1 MRNVS
6 GSATAIAL
14 TAVLVVATSGCG
26 QSPPPPGAVGTSP
39 GTAAPPA
46 PLSGAAPAPG
56 LQEDHAHKPGMNG
69 GIIVPIGRDSYHAE
83 AVFDSQGDLSIYML
97 GQDESRVQEVEQQK
111 LTAYVKAVGGPDAQS
126 FSVEPAP
133 QDGDSGGKTSRFKG
147 TLPVALRGQAVE
159 VTIPNIRING
169 ERFRV
174 GFPSVLPGSHEGEGM
189 PAVMADDEARALYL
203 TPGGIYTEADIAA
216 NGNQTGNQKF
226 RGFVPKHDLKP
237 KVGDKICPI
246 TLTKAN
252 PQCSWIVGGK
262 TYEFC
267 CPPCVEEFVKLAKEQ
282 PEEVKEPADYVKR

>member
-1 MRNVS
+1 
-6 GSATAIAL
+6 
-14 TAVLVVATSGCG
+14 
-26 QSPPPPGAVGTSP
+26 
-39 GTAAPPA
+39 
-46 PLSGAAPAPG
+46 
-56 LQEDHAHKPGMNG
+56 
-69 GIIVPIGRDSYHAE
+69 
-83 AVFDSQGDLSIYML
+83 
-97 GQDESRVQEVEQQK
+97 
-111 LTAYVKAVGGPDAQS
+111 
-126 FSVEPAP
+126 
-133 QDGDSGGKTSRFKG
+133 
-147 TLPVALRGQAVE
+147 
-159 VTIPNIRING
+159 
-169 ERFRV
+169 
-174 GFPSVLPGSHEGEGM
+174 VLPGSHEGEGM

>member
-1 MRNVS
+1 MRKLI
-6 GSATAIAL
+6 GSASAMAAIVIA
-14 TAVLVVATSGCG
+14 ASGCG
-26 QSPPPPGAVGTSP
+26 QSPPPPAAGGVSAGGA
-39 GTAAPPA
+39 AQPA
-46 PLSGAAPAPG
+46 PASSVAPAPR
-56 LQEDHAHKPGMNG
+56 LQEEHDHKPGMNG

-83 AVFDSQGDLSIYML
+83 AVFQSQGNLSIYML
-97 GQDESRVQEVEQQK
+97 GQDEGRVQEIEQQK
-111 LTAYVKAVGGPDAQS
+111 LTAFVKPVGGPDAQS
-126 FSVEPAP
+126 FFLESAP

-147 TLPVALRGQAVE
+147 SLPVALQGQAVE

-174 GFPSVLPGSHEGEGM
+174 GFPSVMPSSHEGEGM
-189 PAVMADDEARALYL
+189 PTAMADDEARALYL
-203 TPGGIYTEADIAA
+203 TPGGIYTAADIAA
-216 NGNQTGNQKF
+216 NGNQTGSQKF

-252 PQCSWIVGGK
+252 PQCTWIVGGK

-282 PEEVKEPADYVKR
+282 PEEVKEPADYVKK